1 MKRIIDLC
9 FCIIIAVFVLVL
21 PVCAESGALYTDPD
35 TGYSVY
41 IQDDADLLSD
51 EEEAKLVED
60 MKPVTEF
67 GNAVFVSNTKYNSS
81 TPQLAKEYYR
91 TYSGTDSGTLFM
103 VDMYNRYI
111 YIYSDGEIYKTVTR
125 SYADTIT
132 DNTYA
137 KASKELYY
145 ECASEAFG
153 QIHTL
158 LEGGKIARPMK
169 VITNILMAVCIAV
182 ILNYE
187 LVMISRRKKYVSA
200 EAAAAAI
207 SSFAAI
213 AAITPK
219 FLKVTKQYI
228 PPATTS
234 SGGGSSSGGFSGG
247 GGGGGGFSGGGGSSG
262 GGGGHRF

>member
-1 MKRIIDLC
+1 MKKIISI
-9 FCIIIAVFVLVL
+9 CICAIAVFL
-21 PVCAESGALYTDPD
+21 PVLSVSAESGALYTDPD

-67 GNAVFVSNTKYNSS
+67 GNAIFVSNTESNNS
-81 TPQLAKEYYR
+81 TPQLARDYYR

-111 YIYSDGEIYKTVTR
+111 YIFSDGEIYKTVTR

-137 KASKELYY
+137 KASKGLYY

-182 ILNYE
+182 ILNYQ
-187 LVMISRRKKYVSA
+187 LVMISRRKKYVSEKAAA
-200 EAAAAAI
+200 EAI
-207 SSFAAI
+207 TSFAAI
-213 AAITPK
+213 AAVTPK

-228 PPATTS
+228 PPASS
-234 SGGGSSSGGFSGG
+234 SGGGSSSGGYSGG
-247 GGGGGGFSGGGGSSG
+247 GGGGGGYSGGSSSSG
-262 GGGGHRF
+262 GGGGHKF

>member
-9 FCIIIAVFVLVL
+9 FCIIAVFVLVL
-21 PVCAESGALYTDPD
+21 PVCAEGGPLYTDPD

-41 IQDDADLLSD
+41 IQDDADILSP
-51 EEEAKLVED
+51 EEEAKLAED

-67 GNAVFVSNTKYNSS
+67 GNAVFVSNTEYNSS

-137 KASKELYY
+137 KASKGLYY

-158 LEGGKIARPMK
+158 LEGGKVARPMK

-200 EAAAAAI
+200 AQAAEAI

-219 FLKVTKQYI
+219 FLKRTKTYI
-228 PPATTS
+228 PPASVS
-234 SGGGSSSGGFSGG
+234 SGGGSSGGYSG
-247 GGGGGGFSGGGGSSG
+247 GGGGGGFSGGGGGSSG